1 MSARSMPTR
10 TLLPSLERARGRRW
24 RLTRARAA
32 SGEMPSRSAISTYVS
47 RSIMG
52 DVRLVT
58 VRTRLPADGCRSVN
72 DRLVTTRAK
81 LLRSDIGDVSDNL
94 MLTNLTHWTG
104 TVTAVSMRFSNGEG
118 GLEAVHGFY

>member
-72 DRLVTTRAK
+72 DRLVTAWAK
-81 LLRSDIGDVSDNL
+81 PGYRRRLCCSQQFPHLLQLSDQLVL
-94 MLTNLTHWTG
+94 HLL
-104 TVTAVSMRFSNGEG
+104 
-118 GLEAVHGFY
+118 GL

>member
-1 MSARSMPTR
+1 
-10 TLLPSLERARGRRW
+10 
-24 RLTRARAA
+24 
-32 SGEMPSRSAISTYVS
+32 
-47 RSIMG
+47 MG

-94 MLTNLTHWTG
+94 MLTNLTHWT
-104 TVTAVSMRFSNGEG
+104 AR
-118 GLEAVHGFY
+118 